1 MPAVVNDLLI
11 FCLSAISLS
20 DSRIVHGGIFF
31 FSALRMLQP
40 TRSLDASNFD
50 SFLMSQARTVITNR
64 AAKSGQSVSL
74 FFGEPLG
81 WAN

>member
-31 FSALRMLQP
+31 SALRMLQP
-40 TRSLDASNFD
+40 TRSLDAPNFD

-64 AAKSGQSVSL
+64 AAKSGQCVSL